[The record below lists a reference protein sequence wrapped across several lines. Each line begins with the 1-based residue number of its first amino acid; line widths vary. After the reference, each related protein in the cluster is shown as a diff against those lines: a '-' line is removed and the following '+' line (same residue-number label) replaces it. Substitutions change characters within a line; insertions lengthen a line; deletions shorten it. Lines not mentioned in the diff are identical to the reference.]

1 MFIFCYL
8 IINLNN
14 HIEKRTYVKRQ
25 DMGDVNHYYKPQAK
39 PVITRLYIVVRFV
52 DFGFES
58 GVKISKNEVNY
69 SLPSIKYGV

>member
-1 MFIFCYL
+1 
-8 IINLNN
+8 
-14 HIEKRTYVKRQ
+14 
-25 DMGDVNHYYKPQAK
+25 MGDVNHYYKPQAK